1 MATIDLGKIKFT
13 WKSAYN
19 NSTAY
24 VPDDVVSYNGAS
36 YICKL
41 ASTGNVPTNNTYWDQ
56 MAAGSDI
63 SQISGI
69 AANDLIKWDGSA
81 IARVPIGAANSALKV
96 NAAGNNYEFGTA
108 GGVIQRKI
116 IHDSSTGSVA
126 SNTPVEWT
134 PFNMT
139 FTPSATGNILELELS
154 DMWSSRATQW
164 GAYFYDSTNGVRIGV
179 GNADGSRQRLALT
192 SGVDNSNS
200 WVSVG
205 HSTVYYAAPNTNAT
219 IFKVYIGTH
228 GGQTFYH
235 NRNNQ
240 NSNTANVDDARV
252 TSSFKIT
259 EYASGVYTGSGQSNV

>member
-69 AANDLIKWDGSA
+69 AANDLIKWDGSGL
-81 IARVPIGAANSALKV
+81 ARIPIGAAGSALKV
-96 NAAGNNYEFGTA
+96 NAAANNFEFGTA

-116 IHDSSTGSVA
+116 VHDTSNGTVS

-139 FTPSATGNILELELS
+139 FTPTATGNILELELH
-154 DMWSSRATQW
+154 DYWSSQATQW
-164 GAYFYDSTNGVRIGV
+164 GGYFYDSTNGVRIGV
-179 GNADGSRQRLALT
+179 GATAASRPRM
-192 SGVDNSNS
+192 SFMNGVNNSSS
-200 WVSVG
+200 WVG
-205 HSTVYYAAPNTNAT
+205 FAGNRVYYAAPNTNAT
-219 IFKVYIGTH
+219 IFKIYIGTH
-228 GGQTFYH
+228 GGTTFYH
-235 NRNNQ
+235 NRNEQNTN
-240 NSNTANVDDARV
+240 NSNLDEAR
-252 TSSFKIT
+252 TTGCFTIT
-259 EYASGVYTGSGQSNV
+259 EYASGVYTGSGQLNI